1 MDRTLHLWLYS
12 LIYPA
17 FLGAVLVNLLPR
29 LTSNGPVD
37 GALAWSLVLAFYFA
51 TQHGEG
57 VGEGARYSYCRFAK
71 DVLELAAM
79 ITTFGLLGLLGLS
92 VTQIEGA
99 NVLAQYSAIAAFA
112 IPPGY
117 RLLRKPDGKR
127 VTLSSGLSL
136 VAVAATFLGFQSVW
150 GAVAVLIV
158 LGFYVVLVIARRAE
172 TIKADKRAADDAQ
185 AQETA
190 SLNDRVTCLEA
201 ALNAMTQ
208 KGDSPPL
215 PAAGG
220 GSPGGQ

>member
-1 MDRTLHLWLYS
+1 MDRTLHLWVYS

-29 LTSNGPVD
+29 LTSDGPVD
-37 GALAWSLVLAFYFA
+37 GAWAWSLVLALYFA

-57 VGEGARYSYCRFAK
+57 VGEGARYSNSRFTK
-71 DVLELAAM
+71 DLLELVAM

-112 IPPGY
+112 IPPAY
-117 RLLRKPDGKR
+117 RLVCKPEGKR
-127 VTLSSGLSL
+127 VTFSSWLS
-136 VAVAATFLGFQSVW
+136 VAAVAATFLGFQSVW
-150 GAVAVLIV
+150 GAGAVLIV
-158 LGFYVVLVIARRAE
+158 LACYVFLVIARRAE
-172 TIKADKRAADDAQ
+172 KIKADKRAADEAQ
-185 AQETA
+185 AQKIA
-190 SLNDRVTCLEA
+190 SLNDRVTSLEA
-201 ALNAMTQ
+201 ALTAMTQ